1 MNIISR
7 CQTHFCLIPGGYDD
21 KKYNIYI
28 TISSSRWGWRSTRL
42 HKISLMLV
50 TPTVFCGTRSSSLFH
65 HRVLLTRS
73 PQCLFAFLLTETSS
87 CYQKVICWLEASF
100 FSNNWEWVWTHISDG
115 LRINFGLQT
124 YQMDAYDHPRINF
137 PSLDINRISFVTRAI
152 TNLSSTHWYIFY
164 FGS

>member
-21 KKYNIYI
+21 KEYNIYI
-28 TISSSRWGWRSTRL
+28 TTSSFRWGWRSTRL
-42 HKISLMLV
+42 HKISPMLV

-65 HRVLLTRS
+65 HRVLFTRS
-73 PQCLFAFLLTETSS
+73 PQCLVAFLLTKTYSS
-87 CYQKVICWLEASF
+87 SKSHLLIGGVI

-137 PSLDINRISFVTRAI
+137 PSLDINRISFVTKAI
-152 TNLSSTHWYIFY
+152 TKLSSSHWYIFY

>member
-7 CQTHFCLIPGGYDD
+7 CQTHFCLIPGGMTIENINLY
-21 KKYNIYI
+21 YNISFQVGM
-28 TISSSRWGWRSTRL
+28 TINSVAQDIADAGYANSLLRDEVLFLISPSRPINQ
-42 HKISLMLV
+42 ISPM
-50 TPTVFCGTRSSSLFH
+50 FICFSLNWNF
-65 HRVLLTRS
+65 
-73 PQCLFAFLLTETSS
+73 FLLSKS
-87 CYQKVICWLEASF
+87 HLLIGGVI